1 MHKKD
6 FEKYYFIEKFNKS
19 NIDKQTKNTT
29 IIYRNY
35 KKKYVKD
42 EIIYIKEY
50 CKKKNFKFILSNN
63 IKLSIKLDLD
73 GAYIPSFNN
82 ECSHLSYLTK
92 RGFILMGSAH
102 NLKEIRV
109 KEKQKVS
116 RIFISSVFK
125 DNKNYLGLNKF
136 RLISNL
142 SKIQIIALGGI
153 SESNQKLVNLTKA
166 TGIAGISYFETK
178 KKAPKKRPFY

>member
-6 FEKYYFIEKFNKS
+6 LKKYYFIEKFNKS
-19 NIDKQTKNTT
+19 NIDKLDKNTL

-35 KKKYVKD
+35 KKKYD
-42 EIIYIKEY
+42 QNEILNFRNF
-50 CKKKNFKFILSNN
+50 CKKRGLKFLLSNN
-63 IKLSIKLDLD
+63 IKLSIKLNLD
-73 GAYIPSFNN
+73 GAYIPSFNK
-82 ECSHLSYLTK
+82 EYSHLSYVM
-92 RGFILMGSAH
+92 RRDFILIGSAH

-125 DNKNYLGLNKF
+125 DNKNYLGLNRF

-142 SKIQIIALGGI
+142 SKVQIVALGGI
-153 SESNQKLVNLTKA
+153 SKSNEKLINLTKS
-166 TGIAGISYFETK
+166 TGIAGISFFENK
-178 KKAPKKRPFY
+178 KKGP

>member
-6 FEKYYFIEKFNKS
+6 FKKYYFIEKFNKS
-19 NIDKQTKNTT
+19 NIDKQDKNTL

-35 KKKYVKD
+35 NKKYD
-42 EIIYIKEY
+42 QREILNLKNF
-50 CKKKNFKFILSNN
+50 CKKKGFKFFLSNN
-63 IKLSIKLDLD
+63 IKLSIKLNLD

-82 ECSHLSYLTK
+82 DHSHLSYTMK

-102 NLKEIRV
+102 NLKQIRI

-116 RIFISSVFK
+116 RIFISSLFK
-125 DNKNYLGLNKF
+125 DNENYLGLNKF

-142 SKIQIIALGGI
+142 SRIKLIALGGI
-153 SESNQKLVNLTKA
+153 SKNNKKLIKLTKSV
-166 TGIAGISYFETK
+166 GFAGISYFENK
-178 KKAPKKRPFY
+178 KKGP

>member
-1 MHKKD
+1 MHIKFFK
-6 FEKYYFIEKFNKS
+6 KYYFIEKFNKS

-35 KKKYVKD
+35 KKKYIED
-42 EIIYIKEY
+42 EIIYIRDY
-50 CKKKNFKFILSNN
+50 CKKRNLKFILSNN

-82 ECSHLSYLTK
+82 KYSHLSYAMK
-92 RGFILMGSAH
+92 RGFILIGSAH

-153 SESNQKLVNLTKA
+153 SKTNQRLVNLTKS
-166 TGIAGISYFETK
+166 TGIAGISYFESK
-178 KKAPKKRPFY
+178 KKGP